1 MVNNKYF
8 CYFVEGDNE
17 KKIVNELKGKYLESG
32 VINKFN
38 ILQETISNHILRKI
52 SRQKKNISI
61 IVYDYDIFE
70 KIEINIEKL
79 KENIKIL
86 NSYITDSNYKTK

>member
-32 VINKFN
+32 VININLIYF
-38 ILQETISNHILRKI
+38 
-52 SRQKKNISI
+52 KKRFQI
-61 IVYDYDIFE
+61 IY
-70 KIEINIEKL
+70 
-79 KENIKIL
+79 
-86 NSYITDSNYKTK
+86 

>member
-32 VINKFN
+32 VINKFIIQPLKNYLPN
-38 ILQETISNHILRKI
+38 IC
-52 SRQKKNISI
+52 KNLD
-61 IVYDYDIFE
+61 V
-70 KIEINIEKL
+70 L
-79 KENIKIL
+79 
-86 NSYITDSNYKTK
+86 T

>member
-38 ILQETISNHILRKI
+38 ILQETISNHILRKF
-52 SRQKKNISI
+52 SR
-61 IVYDYDIFE
+61 
-70 KIEINIEKL
+70 
-79 KENIKIL
+79 
-86 NSYITDSNYKTK
+86 